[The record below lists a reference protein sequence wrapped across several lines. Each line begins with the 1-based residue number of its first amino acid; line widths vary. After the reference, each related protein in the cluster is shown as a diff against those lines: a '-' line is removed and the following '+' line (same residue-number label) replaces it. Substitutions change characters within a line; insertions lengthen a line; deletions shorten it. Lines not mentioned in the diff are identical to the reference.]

1 MIRTV
6 AVIAALALLLAL
18 APWPYDY
25 YRLLRVVTF
34 AAGVYCGVSMLQENR
49 SAAIG
54 LFVCAAVFNPFIPA
68 YLTREIWSV
77 LNIAGAGLFAFT
89 AYASRKLAE

>member
-6 AVIAALALLLAL
+6 AIIAAVALLLAL
-18 APWPYDY
+18 GPWPYDY
-25 YRLLRVVTF
+25 YRMLRVLTF

-54 LFVCAAVFNPFIPA
+54 LFIVAAVFNPFVPA
-68 YLTREIWSV
+68 HLTREIWSV
-77 LNIAGAGLFAFT
+77 LNIVGAGLFGFT
-89 AYASRKLAE
+89 AYASRQIAR